1 MRIGQIHDLE
11 DLRTPNR
18 LKRAAFIVRF
28 DLRVS
33 RLRARQPAV
42 QAAGGYDRQA
52 SSPQHRDAPVVL
64 HERAL
69 IAGRYRVEGP
79 IGSGGMGSVWLAT
92 DLETGTPVALKLAHP
107 GQRPADREAR
117 IARDL
122 RHPRIVAQYDAVV
135 ENGESWLVMQYVP
148 SRDLATIIAE
158 DGPLPPARVA
168 HLGQQLAE
176 ALQVLQDRGVVH
188 GDIAPGNVLI
198 TDDGDA
204 VLTDF
209 GVARAIWSD
218 ATVTAGALV
227 AGTPAYL
234 APEVARGEER
244 TPASD
249 VFSLGAT
256 LFAAAEGVSPL
267 GDAGNPLNAV
277 WRSASGHIDSPKA
290 GPLGAA
296 LARMLRVDP
305 HERPDPNEVR
315 RLLSQADAQSGRAP
329 RRALV
334 RTKAGLITAAVVVAA
349 LVAGGLYLAIDQ
361 PWSDSK
367 GPSGSP
373 TPVAQPA
380 TLGDPRSA
388 DPCALLRPSDLARFG
403 AASLVTDY
411 GNFDRCDVLI
421 SKNDTEFADVGVT
434 LQSGAPEFDGQA
446 HRQQNGAVTVVTEPV
461 SDQSCDRFL
470 LLRDNAFAV
479 VTAKPLDD
487 GKIDACAAADL
498 EASYAAGVLNREP
511 IPRRAA
517 GALPKASLA
526 NLNACSM
533 LDPATFKKVSGL
545 AGVQP
550 GPGFGNWSCDWSADA
565 APSGATV
572 RFDRNSTL
580 TADDGQPIKLAKRS
594 AFVTPEDDGPGSC
607 LVSVVFRSYR
617 NADGDAMEDVIEVTV
632 DGKKPTAQLC
642 TDARTLAGTIAT
654 KLPSP

>member
-1 MRIGQIHDLE
+1 
-11 DLRTPNR
+11 
-18 LKRAAFIVRF
+18 
-28 DLRVS
+28 
-33 RLRARQPAV
+33 
-42 QAAGGYDRQA
+42 
-52 SSPQHRDAPVVL
+52 VVL

-79 IGSGGMGSVWLAT
+79 IGAGGMGSVWLAT
-92 DLETGTPVALKLAHP
+92 DLETGTPVALKRAHP

-122 RHPRIVAQYDAVV
+122 RHPRIVAQYAAVV
-135 ENGESWLVMQYVP
+135 ENGDSWLVMQYVP

-158 DGPLPPARVA
+158 DGPLPPDRVA
-168 HLGQQLAE
+168 HLGRQLAE

-198 TDDGDA
+198 NDDGDA
-204 VLTDF
+204 LLTDF
-209 GVARAIWSD
+209 GVARAIWSE

-234 APEVARGEER
+234 APEVARGEDR

-256 LFAAAEGVSPL
+256 LFAAVEGVSPL
-267 GDAGNPLNAV
+267 GDAENPLTAV
-277 WRSASGHIDSPKA
+277 WRSASGHIASPKT
-290 GPLGAA
+290 GPLGPA

-315 RLLSQADAQSGRAP
+315 RLLAQADASSGRAP

-334 RTKAGLITAAVVVAA
+334 RTKTGLITAAVVVAA

-361 PWSDSK
+361 PWSDSN
-367 GPSGSP
+367 GPSGAP

-380 TLGDPRSA
+380 TLGDPRKA
-388 DPCALLRPSDLARFG
+388 DPCALLRPSDLNRFG
-403 AASLVTDY
+403 AARLVTDY

-421 SKNDTEFADVGVT
+421 SKNDTDFADVEAS
-434 LQSGAPEFDGQA
+434 LASGAPEFDGPTQ
-446 HRQQNGAVTVVTEPV
+446 RQSHGLVTVVSEPAEGGE
-461 SDQSCDRFL
+461 CDRFL
-470 LLRDNAFAV
+470 LLRDKSFVV
-479 VTAKPLDD
+479 VTAKPLDN
-487 GKIDACAAADL
+487 GKLDSCSAADIA
-498 EASYAAGVLNREP
+498 ASHAADVLNRGA
-511 IPRRAA
+511 ISQRAA
-517 GALPKASLA
+517 GALPEASLA
-526 NLNACSM
+526 NLNACTL
-533 LDPATFKKVSGL
+533 LDPATFTKVSGL
-545 AGVQP
+545 AGVRP
-550 GPGFGNWSCDWSADA
+550 TPGFGNWSCDWSADA

-580 TADDGQPIKLAKRS
+580 TAADGQPIKLAKRS
-594 AFVTPEDDGPGSC
+594 AFVSPEDDGPGSC
-607 LVSVVFRSYR
+607 LVSVVYRPYR
-617 NADGDAMEDVIEVTV
+617 NADGDSMEDVIEVTV

>member
-1 MRIGQIHDLE
+1 MIG
-11 DLRTPNR
+11 
-18 LKRAAFIVRF
+18 
-28 DLRVS
+28 
-33 RLRARQPAV
+33 
-42 QAAGGYDRQA
+42 QA
-52 SSPQHRDAPVVL
+52 SSPQHRNAPVVL

-92 DLETGTPVALKLAHP
+92 DLETGTPVALKQAHP

-176 ALQVLQDRGVVH
+176 ALRVLQDRGVVH

-218 ATVTAGALV
+218 ATVTAGSLV

-234 APEVARGEER
+234 APEVARGEDR

-256 LFAAAEGVSPL
+256 LFAAVEGVSPL
-267 GDAGNPLNAV
+267 GDAENPLTAV
-277 WRSASGHIDSPKA
+277 WRSASGHIDPPKA
-290 GPLGAA
+290 GPLGPA

-305 HERPDPNEVR
+305 AERPDPNEVR
-315 RLLSQADAQSGRAP
+315 RLLSQADGAEPADPTGR
-329 RRALV
+329 RRAFV
-334 RTKAGLITAAVVVAA
+334 RTRTGLITAAVVVAV
-349 LVAGGLYLAIDQ
+349 LVAGGLYLAIDR

-367 GPSGSP
+367 APSDAP

-380 TLGDPRSA
+380 TLGDPRKA
-388 DPCALLRPSDLARFG
+388 DPCSLLRPSDLDRFG
-403 AASLVTDY
+403 AARLVTDY

-421 SKNDTEFADVGVT
+421 SKNDTDFADVEAS
-434 LQSGAPEFDGQA
+434 LASGAPEFDGPTQ
-446 HRQQNGAVTVVTEPV
+446 RQSHGPVTVVSEPAEGGE
-461 SDQSCDRFL
+461 CDRFL
-470 LLRDNAFAV
+470 LLRDKSFVV

-487 GKIDACAAADL
+487 GKLDSCSAADIA
-498 EASYAAGVLNREP
+498 ASHAADVLAHGP
-511 IPRRAA
+511 IPPRAA
-517 GALPKASLA
+517 GALPETSLA
-526 NLNACSM
+526 NLNACS
-533 LDPATFKKVSGL
+533 LVGPATFTKVSGL

-550 GPGFGNWSCDWSADA
+550 SPGFGNWSCDWSADA

-594 AFVTPEDDGPGSC
+594 AFVTPEDDGPHSC
-607 LVSVVFRSYR
+607 LVSVVYRSYR
-617 NADGDAMEDVIEVTV
+617 NADGDAIEDVIEVTV
-632 DGKKPTAQLC
+632 DGKKSTAQLC
-642 TDARTLAGTIAT
+642 TDARALAGSIVT